1 MAIHAYSDDYLTSA
15 QRILGDMLDFA
26 VNTYDMDIDKFFEMF
41 LVSDVSRQFET
52 GNPTYV
58 AGKTGCEL
66 VKEIIRDSGILMEDY
81 PDEMYLD
88 KSPEY
93 WAGWALAYYQWYYG
107 RTFSKI
113 YRAVSMKE
121 IQRMYEVYHEMDL
134 VHFVERLDVLW
145 NLCYPETNLKRIR
158 NLSGLSQQQLA
169 DLSGV
174 SVRQIQLFEQRQ
186 RDINQTRAIDILK
199 LSRVLGCKNE
209 DLLEI

>member
-121 IQRMYEVYHEMDL
+121 IQRMYEVYHEIDL